1 MLKLRNKTEVVCS
14 EIGIWG
20 DSLWINKLEKFSEV
34 ERERERERK
43 REGGFT
49 IGLLT
54 GKTLPQAQLRG
65 NRKMIPA
72 TKCPQVCVCV
82 CVCVSGGACLCG
94 DIHTYSCPHDR
105 DTVLQNWGK
114 KGRDIALNCA
124 AWLPTKYPPRRWSMC
139 VEV

>member
-1 MLKLRNKTEVVCS
+1 M
-14 EIGIWG
+14 
-20 DSLWINKLEKFSEV
+20 WINKLEKFSEV

-82 CVCVSGGACLCG
+82 CVCVSRCVTNPRNHRSYNGAPPSQQNNVGPFPLCSAIGPPPASRESRKDMNRCMHKNTNMHSGGVQKWKRK
-94 DIHTYSCPHDR
+94 DHV
-105 DTVLQNWGK
+105 TV
-114 KGRDIALNCA
+114 C
-124 AWLPTKYPPRRWSMC
+124 SS
-139 VEV
+139 